1 MNGRVI
7 AALVLR
13 YSLLYLRSWIRSIE
27 LIFWPTLELLL
38 WGFLSVFIQGQT
50 EGDFPYFAKFLIGA
64 MIFWDVLF
72 RAQQGVAI
80 SFLEDVWTRNLL
92 NLFVAPIR
100 LSEYLSA
107 TCIIGC
113 LRVAVTVAL
122 LALFAQALYA
132 FNLFEFEW
140 KLIPFFGNLLLFGWS
155 LGMISTAFILRWG
168 LAAESLAWAVPF
180 LIQPISA
187 VFYPVSVLPVPL
199 QTVAW
204 LLPSTYVFEGM
215 RGVISTGEM
224 QWNSLL
230 ISILLNAAFL
240 IFSSGFFAFM
250 FNVARNKGLLV
261 KIASE

>member
-27 LIFWPTLELLL
+27 LIFWPTFELLL

-100 LSEYLSA
+100 LSE
-107 TCIIGC
+107 
-113 LRVAVTVAL
+113 VPV
-122 LALFAQALYA
+122 
-132 FNLFEFEW
+132 
-140 KLIPFFGNLLLFGWS
+140 GNLHYRVSSSHCYGGFAG
-155 LGMISTAFILRWG
+155 AFR
-168 LAAESLAWAVPF
+168 
-180 LIQPISA
+180 
-187 VFYPVSVLPVPL
+187 
-199 QTVAW
+199 
-204 LLPSTYVFEGM
+204 PSTLRF
-215 RGVISTGEM
+215 
-224 QWNSLL
+224 QSL
-230 ISILLNAAFL
+230 
-240 IFSSGFFAFM
+240 
-250 FNVARNKGLLV
+250 
-261 KIASE
+261 